1 MASHVHATESHA
13 GATLTLDK
21 LRRGESCEVVAIGYE
36 MARIAAVR
44 FGMAEGACISCI
56 TRVPAGPIVVRSGM
70 QEIAIG
76 RKLAQRI
83 NVRPLRG
90 DN

>member
-1 MASHVHATESHA
+1 MATDVTVSGTHGTDTH
-13 GATLTLDK
+13 TLDR
-21 LRRGESCEVVAIGYE
+21 LRKGDSCHVVAIGDE
-36 MARIAAVR
+36 MARINALR
-44 FGMAEGACISCI
+44 FGMAEGACISCV

-83 NVRPLRG
+83 DVRPLAKG
-90 DN
+90 N